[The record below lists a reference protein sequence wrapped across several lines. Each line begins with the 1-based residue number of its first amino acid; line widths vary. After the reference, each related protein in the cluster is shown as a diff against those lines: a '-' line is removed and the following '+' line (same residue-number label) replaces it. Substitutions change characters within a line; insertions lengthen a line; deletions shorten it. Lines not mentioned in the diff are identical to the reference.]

1 MTWVLFAALT
11 VILWGTSETIF
22 KSVSNNEKD
31 SVLKLISYN
40 GLVLGICSLIYM
52 LITKTEMSFDMIL
65 TYLPVSIIFVT
76 SMFCTYA
83 AMRYVK
89 VSITSPIQ
97 NSACA
102 LSSIL
107 CILILGQEVNVI
119 HAIAIVA
126 IIIGLILISINKDEN
141 NRENEEKQTKS
152 RKVFLI
158 GIGFALM
165 YWLLDGFGSFMD
177 ENLLEETLTADQLFI
192 SYGLIYMSIAILAG
206 IALQIIKYIKKQK
219 GTYEEEIVPSKIF
232 RAKKLIGAL
241 VETSGQFTYTYAYFF
256 GEGSVVAPFIAA
268 YCIVTMLFSR
278 IFLKEKLSVRQYIL
292 IGIIL
297 ASLITLSVEI

>member
-1 MTWVLFAALT
+1 MTWVVFAALT

-52 LITKTEMSFDMIL
+52 LITKTEISFDMIL
-65 TYLPVSIIFVT
+65 TYLPVSLIFIT

-141 NRENEEKQTKS
+141 NYENEEKQTKS

-165 YWLLDGFGSFMD
+165 YWVLDGFGSFMD
-177 ENLLEETLTADQLFI
+177 ENLLESTLTADQLFI
-192 SYGLIYMSIAILAG
+192 SYGLIYMSVAILAG
-206 IALQIIKYIKKQK
+206 IALQIMKYMKKQK
-219 GTYEEEIVPSKIF
+219 GIYEEEIVPSKIF
-232 RAKKLIGAL
+232 RAKKLFGAL

-256 GEGSVVAPFIAA
+256 GDGSIVAPFIAS

-278 IFLKEKLSVRQYIL
+278 IFLKEKLSIRQYIL

-297 ASLITLSVEI
+297 ISLITLSVEI

>member
-1 MTWVLFAALT
+1 MTWVIFAALT

-52 LITKTEMSFDMIL
+52 LITKTEISFEMIL
-65 TYLPVSIIFVT
+65 TYLPVSLIFIT

-107 CILILGQEVNVI
+107 CILVLGQEVNVI
-119 HAIAIVA
+119 HAIAIIA
-126 IIIGLILISINKDEN
+126 IIIGLVLISINKDEN
-141 NRENEEKQTKS
+141 NCENEEKQTKS

-165 YWLLDGFGSFMD
+165 YWVLDGFGSFMD
-177 ENLLEETLTADQLFI
+177 ENLLESTLTADQLFI

-206 IALQIIKYIKKQK
+206 ISLQIMKYMKKQK
-219 GTYEEEIVPSKIF
+219 GIYEEEIVPSKIF
-232 RAKKLIGAL
+232 RAKKLLGAL

-256 GEGSVVAPFIAA
+256 GDGSIVAPFIAS

-278 IFLKEKLSVRQYIL
+278 IFLKEKLSIRQYIL

-297 ASLITLSVEI
+297 ISLITLSVEI